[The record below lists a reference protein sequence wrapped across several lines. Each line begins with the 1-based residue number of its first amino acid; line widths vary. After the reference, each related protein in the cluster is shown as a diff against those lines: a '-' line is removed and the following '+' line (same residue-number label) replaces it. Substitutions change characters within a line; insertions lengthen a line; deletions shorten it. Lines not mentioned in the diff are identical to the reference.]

1 MNEENNVEP
10 IEPTESTQN
19 EIIIPQDPSEGMRPV
34 QQPNPLISISAFI
47 IICLFNIIITGVAG
61 IAFAFALTIFSR
73 ITFSALLFLKCWC
86 GSIGVLLLRDA
97 LKPHF

>member
-10 IEPTESTQN
+10 IESTQN
-19 EIIIPQDPSEGMRPV
+19 EIVIPQDPVEEVRPV
-34 QQPNPLISISAFI
+34 QQQPAPLMSIFAFI
-47 IICLFNIIITGVAG
+47 IICLLNIIIAG
-61 IAFAFALTIFSR
+61 IAGISFAFALTIFSK

>member
-10 IEPTESTQN
+10 IESTQN
-19 EIIIPQDPSEGMRPV
+19 EIVIPQDPIEEVRPV
-34 QQPNPLISISAFI
+34 QQQPAPLMSIFAFI
-47 IICLFNIIITGVAG
+47 IICLLNIIIAG
-61 IAFAFALTIFSR
+61 IAGISFAFALTVFSK